1 MTSKGDGAAAGPD
14 ADEGEDQL
22 TARLTTAGRGSRIQS
37 LERAADILSYFRVNR
52 PHLSLQEITARSGL
66 TRATAHRYVSVLRD
80 LDLLR
85 FDPTTS
91 SYSLGTRILTLASAA
106 AAGHPMVRIVG
117 PYMEE
122 LVRSTNETAVLT
134 VWDGT
139 APVVLRVDDNSDR
152 VVRVIVQNG
161 VRLPPWD
168 SAHGKVFCA
177 FLPDDE
183 VPRRPATG
191 AKRSAIQR
199 DIDQI
204 RRTRMSV
211 NTNVGEGTRAI
222 ASPVFSHADLVG
234 SIGIIGTA
242 ASVPDGCDSPV
253 AQAVLS
259 AANRLSAELGD
270 VSFGT

>member
-1 MTSKGDGAAAGPD
+1 MAS
-14 ADEGEDQL
+14 
-22 TARLTTAGRGSRIQS
+22 RLTTAGRGSRIQS
-37 LERAADILSYFRVNR
+37 LERATEILGYFRVSR

-85 FDPTTS
+85 FDPAVS
-91 SYSLGTRILTLASAA
+91 SYSLGSRVLMLAAAA

-168 SAHGKVFCA
+168 SAHGRVFCS
-177 FLPDDE
+177 FLPHDE
-183 VPRRPATG
+183 IPRWPAG
-191 AKRSAIQR
+191 AKRSEIQR
-199 DIDQI
+199 DVDEI
-204 RRTRMSV
+204 RRTRMSI

-234 SIGIIGTA
+234 SLGIIGTS
-242 ASVPDGCDSPV
+242 ASVPVDRESPV

-270 VSFGT
+270 TGLSS